1 MTLRI
6 MRSTSF
12 WDEIAGIR
20 CEGVIENNE
29 AKVLRVEGMR
39 GTLQITETNCEYRK

>member
-1 MTLRI
+1 

-29 AKVLRVEGMR
+29 AKVVRVEGMR
-39 GTLQITETNCEYRK
+39 VTLKITKTICEYRK